1 LAALRRLA
9 WTKWA
14 IALALA
20 GLALGEAP
28 PSLAADGTTAAV
40 QRLGPP
46 EIEARRQALLKQMLE
61 PPSDLDLAFEYAEL
75 STQVGDYEGASA
87 GRLQSGSAFCSRM
100 VL

>member
-1 LAALRRLA
+1 MLA

-28 PSLAADGTTAAV
+28 PSFAADSTSAAV

-46 EIEARRQALLKQMLE
+46 EIGARREALLKRMLE
-61 PPSDLDLAFEYAEL
+61 RPSDLDIAFEYAEL
-75 STQVGDYEGASA
+75 SAQVGDYEGAISTLE
-87 GRLQSGSAFCSRM
+87 RMSGATVPSVMARNR
-100 VL
+100 